1 MCSSDLEETLVT
13 GGFWSSYWYGG
24 RIYATEIVR
33 GLDILALAPS
43 DHMSQAEIDA
53 ARLAEYDKG
62 FNPQQQFPVTWPAE
76 PAVAQAHVDQLM
88 RSQMLDAD
96 TAAALTDALE
106 RADERLK
113 KWRKRDEKLA
123 DELTSLG
130 TALMDKG
137 DLPQGKHL
145 ATLLGQIGARLR

>member
-1 MCSSDLEETLVT
+1 M
-13 GGFWSSYWYGG
+13 
-24 RIYATEIVR
+24 
-33 GLDILALAPS
+33 
-43 DHMSQAEIDA
+43 
-53 ARLAEYDKG
+53 
-62 FNPQQQFPVTWPAE
+62 
-76 PAVAQAHVDQLM
+76 AQAHVDQLT

-137 DLPQGKHL
+137 DLPHGEHL
-145 ATLLGQIGARLR
+145 ASLLDQIGTRLR